1 MAPEQR
7 GSNPAMPSLCPG
19 DLLTLPTFSLSSKNF
34 PDNRIRCACILYQ
47 ATISQILLQDVPA
60 EFHLVGAVEDSHER
74 RAQGGVDCQGGQL
87 QEGHD
92 DGGAA
97 GGEGQELGQ
106 DEEEASWWDLSEQC
120 SS

>member
-1 MAPEQR
+1 M
-7 GSNPAMPSLCPG
+7 
-19 DLLTLPTFSLSSKNF
+19 
-34 PDNRIRCACILYQ
+34 
-47 ATISQILLQDVPA
+47 PA
-60 EFHLVGAVEDSHER
+60 EFHPVGAVEDSHER
-74 RAQGGVDCQGGQL
+74 RAQGGVDCKGGQL

-106 DEEEASWWDLSEQC
+106 DEEEASWWHLSEQC